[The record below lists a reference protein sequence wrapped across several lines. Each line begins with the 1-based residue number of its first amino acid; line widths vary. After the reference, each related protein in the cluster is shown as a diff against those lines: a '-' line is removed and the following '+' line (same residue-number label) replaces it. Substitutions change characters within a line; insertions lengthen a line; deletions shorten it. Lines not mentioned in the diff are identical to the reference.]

1 MPIKP
6 RKLFDIDIDEITLCK
21 TPAIRKKL
29 FIKKQETTM
38 KELVDILKKFMTD
51 DEDKVD
57 EALTKEE
64 IESIEKLDGDTAK
77 ELKDAL
83 DILVG
88 YQFSDIP
95 DDALTSIRT
104 FAKQASCGH
113 PPTKIEKVD
122 FLAEITD
129 VKKAGARFSKATVA
143 QLTKVRD
150 MLNTLIGDK
159 EKTVTK
165 GHKDLPDNV
174 KAELEEL
181 ATLRVENKERI
192 EKEQIKKDE
201 AAEGRIKKL
210 ENDLKESIEKIE
222 ALEKKKGVKKSIDN
236 HVDDKD
242 KKKIEKD
249 VEDDE
254 DKWPSIPMPT
264 MSK

>member
-6 RKLFDIDIDEITLCK
+6 RKLFDIDIDEMTLCK
-21 TPAIRKKL
+21 TPAIRKTF
-29 FIKKQETTM
+29 FIKKQETPM
-38 KELVDILKKFMTD
+38 KELIEILKKFMAD

-64 IESIEKLDGDTAK
+64 VESIEKLDGDTAK

-88 YQFSDIP
+88 YQMSDIP
-95 DDALTSIRT
+95 DDALTAIRT

-113 PPTKIEKVD
+113 PPAKIEKVD

-165 GHKDLPDNV
+165 GHKDLPDDV
-174 KAELEEL
+174 KAELEAL
-181 ATLRVENKERI
+181 ATLREENKERI

-201 AAEGRIKKL
+201 AAEERISKMEERLDEKDTEIEVLKKQ
-210 ENDLKESIEKIE
+210 
-222 ALEKKKGVKKSIDN
+222 KGIKKSIDN

-242 KKKIEKD
+242 KKKVEKD
-249 VEDDE
+249 ADDDE

-264 MSK
+264 MKK